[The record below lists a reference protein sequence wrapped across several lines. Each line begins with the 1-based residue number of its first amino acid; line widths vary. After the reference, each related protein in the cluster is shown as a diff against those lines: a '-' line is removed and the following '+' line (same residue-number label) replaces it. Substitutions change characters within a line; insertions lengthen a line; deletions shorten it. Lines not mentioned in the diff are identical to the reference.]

1 MAGLGTGAPIVK
13 VYHEKSIILPDVSRV
28 LACLYEKDIKF
39 QTHTTSSFKGLLR
52 LQASSHVPVPFDDG
66 LTFLEESR
74 EICRYIAE
82 TYEHQGY
89 PFLLG
94 KDSLER
100 ASIEQWLHHE
110 EHNFNPPSRSLFCH
124 LAFPFAEEDDD
135 IDLQKRKLEEVLE
148 VYEQR
153 LGDSEFLAG
162 NKFTLADLVHL
173 PNSHYITE
181 SDKFAYLYDSRKN
194 VQRWWNAISTRKSWQ
209 NVLKDIQVVEQQRKQ
224 EEFEKQQQRQWLRE
238 RPLTTRRKIRLD
250 SRKQTS
256 TKPQTILVPSP
267 VGIISTS
274 PTASQVEK
282 PHPTK
287 TFPDETLSTPTAH
300 KSSSVQSKHT
310 TVFTTHR
317 ETPAAPI
324 QSAPRLPG
332 YSHIPVQSTSNS
344 FTPATSPTTAEN
356 LSRTSA
362 DKSKTRGLSPP
373 SEATEIDLPDNSKRS
388 SSKEVSHNL
397 RVFNF
402 YEASSHTDE
411 AEPYTEP
418 APQKSSEML
427 DRISG
432 TDRPSNATDHIKTS
446 ARSAKEDSGASDFW
460 IDNTATNADTLDKK
474 SDGYTETIYGRS
486 TDQRATYTS
495 PGKHGST
502 EAHQKLQTREWH
514 GTAAGLSN
522 LEVETDYSMP
532 TQQVK
537 PDKDVH
543 HGSSQDLEQIITHPL
558 AQEPVSMDRQLVQGP
573 GMTPRTPY
581 TDQKKDVS
589 SMLWQK
595 TADVRGIAEEDKASS
610 DNTDAVLPSYAR
622 KHAEETKIVS
632 ADHRKEASLPKRV
645 KDEDT
650 QAIPFQTAYDDAHDI
665 AQEARETASAPR
677 RRTQDAYDTSEVI
690 ETYHSSSSRTQPI
703 NVPQHAAPPSKQAA
717 SKGPRRATAP
727 YPAAQELIKQ
737 GRESPASRST
747 VPHDTQGS
755 TEEETGESSAS
766 KAHPSG
772 SRLTD
777 ARPPKEFLDEDH
789 YGSVTPLQTGYADD
803 PYNRKRDRDAAAPKQ
818 MISQDAFEEMK
829 MTDSAPFEAQTFDH
843 QRADAPPKKPR
854 PAEDVQTT
862 ASPRKKRYSAGED
875 TTKHSKDA
883 ASRPG
888 QMAAQ
893 EVQDNFKEINAGD
906 SLSTREPPSDT
917 WRAHPALPRHQVADD
932 HSTTAPTQKRYP
944 GTRGT
949 IKEVEG
955 ITSMPRRMAGE
966 DAKEALE
973 ETKFAE
979 AASPEAQ
986 PLYYQ
991 RTDAPSCK
999 QEAIEDR
1006 LGATSPLERRYADAK
1021 DATKHSRDTALPR
1034 KIVGQD
1040 AEDTSEEAE
1049 AEAEARKFRA
1059 QPQDARRV
1067 PTTPSKQAAEDALS
1081 VSRSSPKIYPRAE
1094 ETSKQPRGTASKPT
1108 HIAQDARNVFTES
1121 KVADSTPS
1129 IQQPSDARAA
1139 ASFQKQEIPDARNTS
1154 ASYQKTYRDVK
1165 GATKKSKVTFE
1176 ETEIP
1181 DSASSRVQPSDTRR
1195 DYVPS
1200 WKKEATEA
1208 PRATP
1213 PFKKRDSDVEETA
1226 KRSGGAPKPRQM
1238 VGQDTQGIYEETKAS
1253 DFGLPR
1259 EQSSDTW
1266 QATNTPTEK
1275 VATEDGPGQTPPS
1288 ERNAPSD
1295 EDTTTRPRG
1304 TASAP
1309 RQTTAGD
1316 ASGTFQES
1324 KPADSVSYREQPLS
1338 ARRPV
1343 VTPSRQETEDSLSK
1357 ISAFHKTR
1365 PFVEDSTRPAVDTV
1379 FGPRQ
1384 VGAEDTKDI
1393 TEETKVPDSASSV
1406 GVRPTFT
1413 PRNARPLSEQAEV
1426 EEDARD
1432 KDREGR
1438 ETFSAPKKME
1448 SRDSEDAYGERK
1460 TPHSAST
1467 EQFLDNLQ
1475 TSSPLEQAGDEFSRG
1490 ANRGARESLVDE
1502 TEHSQ
1507 GVKGASKKTVV
1518 TFEETKS
1525 PDSASSRVHPSD
1537 SQRDFP
1543 PSWKKEAMEAPR
1555 VTSPFRKRHS
1565 DVEDTAKH
1573 SRDNAFEP
1581 RQMAGQDTQ
1590 GTYAETN
1597 ASDFGLLQEQSS
1609 DTRQAETSPTKKLA
1623 TEDGP
1628 GETPTSERNAPN
1640 DEDTTTRPRDTASAP
1655 RPTTTGDSDGAFQ
1668 DSKPA
1673 DSVSSREQ
1681 PLSAWQPDVTPSRQE
1696 TEDSHSKI
1704 SAFHKTRPFV
1714 EDSSR
1719 QGVDTVL
1726 GPSKIGAED
1735 AKDSTE
1741 ETEVA
1746 DSASSVR
1753 ARPTYT
1759 PRTARPLSEQAEAE
1773 EYARNKDTEGR
1784 ETFSAPKKTV
1794 SRDAEDTYGERK
1806 TPHSGPTEQLLDNL
1820 QTSSPLKQ
1828 AAAED
1833 SHGATGGAKESLVD
1847 EAHSRGVKGASKKP
1861 VGTFEETKDPGSR
1874 LPTTQPVSAQDA
1886 QLTDRSSRTP
1896 TAEQWKDAPTQLQ
1909 SNLQEEAK
1917 SSSARQKGLESSPSQ
1932 SEAGDDNQAIMGE
1945 NVFSS
1950 EQLRKMPKE
1959 SRSASS
1965 KAQPADSRS
1974 LTKVERTPS
1983 VYQEDHLVAPDSRK
1997 QPQTLPTSVRADG
2010 STPKH
2015 QQAPAIPSTSE
2026 EKSTPPTPPRAKAH
2040 SDHTTEEPVK
2050 RDTVDDPKG
2059 ATLLS
2064 DREPTSQVQRAT
2076 EPTPDGDMSSKP
2088 STIDKW
2094 RLASAPI
2101 QGVTPNS
2108 GDDVLGVP
2116 TIDQKP
2122 TPMSQQSV
2130 PSAQVANEIVKREQR
2145 MVPSAPAGAQT
2156 PEVQHAP
2163 PAFAG
2168 ADMAERDGEP
2178 VQMQAPTLHAR
2189 PPSVPA
2195 RRATPNARDTADNE
2209 FASTSDAQRWKAL
2222 KAKHDSAIID
2232 EDVPDA
2238 SLSTHD
2244 ASEAQVSDT
2253 LPGSTATPM
2262 NARPTSGDKLVERLA
2277 PDQGAKPPESTQ
2289 AETPFDASGDSVS
2302 PQGVPSD
2309 ALDETKI
2316 AKPSSTEGMGPKA
2329 GSASTLEAQLA
2340 EHKFAPSDKRSA
2352 RAAQPLS
2359 SVETGKE
2366 DSSVSAADQTKKPQT
2381 IFRQESRPSTP
2392 ITKQVPSS
2400 NTYHDTR
2407 KIQQVTLDNLPMD
2420 DSPTPHV
2427 PSHEQVSHTPQT
2439 ILSERDMTRAPDTS
2453 DSPASNTQ
2461 IASAKL
2467 QEAIPDN
2474 YHPDELTVPSPSS
2487 EKQGSYAGSST
2498 EPHEG
2503 PSHDAYGAAYDKD
2516 ITKYPSKQAPILEY
2530 RPETSADSYVRPTSS
2545 DEPGISPGQGAESPT
2560 AAQATNSEGRHNE
2573 VFPAEKKFTV
2583 SDQDSV
2589 HSVQQHSP
2597 AETRKGETIVA
2608 AAEQTLP
2615 TNIGQQHTHAQIGRP
2630 DKVVLAEQKFA
2641 SSDQDT
2647 QLASSVEPR
2656 NEEIRNST
2664 RSAQPLFS
2672 AEDDQTKDPQ
2682 TTIGQQDIAPTPG
2695 TSKSPSSG
2703 QFQEVGPDDNRTVE
2717 SLPNQGQ
2724 ISRAKPSFV
2733 LSEGPTHDSHN
2744 DIDKNTTKLPSSQ
2757 PQSSD
2762 PRPDPTQNRSDEPP
2776 TKQHAETQAPPPLV
2790 GPYDSKSSQNVT
2802 SDTLGKAES
2811 PEPSSIDQEATSSAL
2826 TPDTHLGSAPREVTP
2841 AGQKLLLKDQDSAHP
2856 TEKSSSSEPAKEQTS
2871 FAAPNE
2877 AKTSPTIFSQQD
2889 IALAQTKMK
2898 DPSSGSQYVPQR
2910 LQEIT
2915 PEDQRTTGSTPMQ
2928 QVPHFEHISKPND
2941 GPTPDPYGA
2950 FVKEPMVHTTSPTPH
2965 VQYGM
2970 APTGLSP
2977 DEEKPDISDKDSDHH
2992 TQLRSSAESRKEE
3005 GDADA
3010 FDQTIMPAPRTG
3022 ESSGE
3027 VLEVSPDTHQSSE
3040 LTRPTIPSRKQDSH
3054 EGPNPAAHQAVA
3066 DENRQPPLVSQAR
3079 TLETGLNS
3087 APFSNDL
3094 IPTSGDEPVAG
3105 ITNEH
3110 KKQTP
3115 EAFQAPLPPEALY
3128 DSIYPKGV
3136 SADAFGEVGP
3146 LKATEPLPVVESR
3159 KESTGAES
3167 EESKV
3172 YQLVT
3177 GQKDNRH
3184 APGISESVLDDDRN
3198 KEPASRE
3205 EHVSHDQSA
3214 SEPREG
3220 SPHSVHGGSLDEKTT
3235 PPSSKAH
3242 SSDPKID
3249 ALPKSVDVN
3258 PSSGEQS
3265 TTRSLHGH
3273 GLTRSPPLHES
3284 LVYPESNEDVPEFF
3298 KPPSANEE
3306 VTSPKVVPASA
3317 PDTMLGTTS
3326 DEIAPDRQNLP
3337 LPAQEL
3343 ARSAQQPLP
3352 VEPTKEKGIVTS
3364 PDQTNEARTIIGQ
3377 GGVTPF
3383 TNKEKTPFDLQASE
3397 LAKPPNEDQ
3406 QGPTRDARGAVDEKV
3421 PHPSSQA
3428 GNSDSVPDSATISGD
3443 THGTSVDVPDQELL
3457 TPMTSPAPA
3466 PDVPQDQ
3473 DLTTTSQEAQ
3483 VSRNQQHT
3491 DQAVSQSTQE
3501 NEMQIRETEAQDNGS
3516 DEPEDSAPISGTS
3529 SDRLATSSLLDSQSQ
3544 PPAGTL
3550 NVPAV
3555 FLEKIEPQRRPMT
3568 SPAPAPDTQQDGDST
3583 QSLQLSPSVVS
3594 RKHVAD
3600 ANQTDVQQAGLRVPG
3615 SSDATLSSQ
3624 KIQEFSPGASVTKS
3638 AKPLLPMAGTDP
3650 VQQPREAS
3658 FDLSSDGKPTMN
3670 RGKQANTVSN
3680 VSLPASQAVN
3690 QSENSAV
3697 KKPLS
3702 EESSFQKNLE
3712 RTLPA
3717 EKSKQKQQTDQSST
3731 RSSNDDS
3738 IEASGTANPNI
3749 LTTGDLQPSP
3759 LKDIMHATEGSRN
3772 QEQAEEAVFQSTQD
3786 NEKQIQANVA
3796 QEIGSYRPE
3805 DVRPDSAPASGDA
3818 RPTSG
3823 DVPATSSL
3831 RDSQEQPPTGT
3842 LNVPAVFLEKMEPP
3856 RVPSTDEEL
3865 MTSKTSPA
3873 PGPDALQDLDSTRS
3887 PQLPPSVVS
3896 RKDVANADRTNVS
3909 QAGLREPA
3917 TLDATRPSVETQEI
3931 SPDANLAKSEKPLLP
3946 IEGSNPVQTPHEASF
3961 DLSSAEKPNMIK
3973 GEQGNTIS
3981 NVSLSVSKP
3990 VDQSENSAVK
4000 GPLSGDL
4007 VSSFSQ
4013 KNLERTLPQ
4022 EKSKQQQQTDQPS
4035 TRSSTDD
4042 SIETSGITSPNILT
4056 TSGDIRP
4063 SPPKENMQ
4071 AAQGSRN
4078 QQQTGQAVFQSIQ
4091 DTEKQIE
4098 ETEAQDNG
4106 SDEPKRIRPDSAP
4119 ISSDAGR
4126 TSDGG
4131 PGTSSLRDSR
4141 AQPPAGTLNVP
4152 AVFLENLDSPR
4163 LPSTDQEPMTSMI
4176 SPAPAPDAWQ
4186 DKDSTQSPQLSP
4198 SVVSRKDVANAGQT
4212 NVPQAGLGEP
4222 ASSDATRPSDEIQ
4235 EYSSDAY
4242 LSKSAKP
4249 LLPMTGTDPVQPPH
4263 EASFDLSSDGKPTT
4277 IKGDQAKP
4285 LSNVSLSASQ
4295 AVGQSENSAVKR
4307 PLSEGL
4313 VSPSLSQKSVEGT
4326 SPEEKLNQK
4335 QKPDQSNTS
4344 RSSKGDSI
4352 VETRGSTGPDISRSG
4367 DIQPSALKESA
4378 QAAEGSINQQQ
4389 VDQAVFEST
4398 LDDEKQFEETEAR
4411 VIGRDELYET
4421 NLQESL
4427 NQNNR
4432 GPSRMDPLEQPTE
4445 RAPAV
4450 QLRSNDTNIGSKPT
4464 KDASGRIQ
4472 EDNKSDSSSR
4482 TSEESKKQVKTEG
4495 KTQGGETKAPASE
4508 TELPEER
4515 NLPSSNKGNTS
4526 QSQAET
4532 LNKLEE
4538 QSSSSVQSIDADSS
4552 KLDGSSDDTADK
4564 ADNPPSS

>member
-1 MAGLGTGAPIVK
+1 MSELIHVLHVISALVTEALATMAGLGIGAPIVK

-66 LTFLEESR
+66 RTFLEESR

-124 LAFPFAEEDDD
+124 LAFPLAEEDDD

-238 RPLTTRRKIRLD
+238 RPPTTRRKIRLD
-250 SRKQTS
+250 PRKQTS

-274 PTASQVEK
+274 PTTSQVDK
-282 PHPTK
+282 PLPTK

-324 QSAPRLPG
+324 QNTPRLPG
-332 YSHIPVQSTSNS
+332 YSHIPVESTSNS
-344 FTPATSPTTAEN
+344 FTAATSPTTAEN

-362 DKSKTRGLSPP
+362 DKSKTSGLSPP

-418 APQKSSEML
+418 APQKSSERL
-427 DRISG
+427 DMISG
-432 TDRPSNATDHIKTS
+432 TDSPSNATDHVKTS
-446 ARSAKEDSGASDFW
+446 ARSAKEDTGASDFW

-502 EAHQKLQTREWH
+502 EAHQKLQTEEWH

-522 LEVETDYSMP
+522 LKGETDYSMP

-537 PDKDVH
+537 PGKDVH
-543 HGSSQDLEQIITHPL
+543 HGPSQDLEQIITHPL

-581 TDQKKDVS
+581 TDQKNDVS

-622 KHAEETKIVS
+622 KHAEEAKIVS
-632 ADHRKEASLPKRV
+632 ADHRKEASIPKRV

-690 ETYHSSSSRTQPI
+690 ETYHSSSSRPQPI

-717 SKGPRRATAP
+717 SKGPRRATTP
-727 YPAAQELIKQ
+727 YPAAQEFIKQ
-737 GRESPASRST
+737 GRESPASRSK
-747 VPHDTQGS
+747 VPRVTQGS

-789 YGSVTPLQTGYADD
+789 YGSVAPLQTGYADD
-803 PYNRKRDRDAAAPKQ
+803 PYNRKRDRDAAAPKE

-843 QRADAPPKKPR
+843 QRADVPPQKQR

-862 ASPRKKRYSAGED
+862 ASPWKTRYSAGED

-888 QMAAQ
+888 RMAAQ
-893 EVQDNFKEINAGD
+893 EVLDNFKETKAGD

-949 IKEVEG
+949 IKEVED
-955 ITSMPRRMAGE
+955 ITSMPQRMAGE

-991 RTDAPSCK
+991 GTDAPS
-999 QEAIEDR
+999 
-1006 LGATSPLERRYADAK
+1006 
-1021 DATKHSRDTALPR
+1021 
-1034 KIVGQD
+1034 
-1040 AEDTSEEAE
+1040 
-1049 AEAEARKFRA
+1049 RKFRA
-1059 QPQDARRV
+1059 QPKDAWRA

-1081 VSRSSPKIYPRAE
+1081 VSRSSPKRYPRAE
-1094 ETSKQPRGTASKPT
+1094 ETNKQPRGAASKPT
-1108 HIAQDARNVFTES
+1108 HIAAEDARNVFTES
-1121 KVADSTPS
+1121 KVADSTPT
-1129 IQQPSDARAA
+1129 IEQPSDARAA

-1154 ASYQKTYRDVK
+1154 ASFQKTYPDVK

-1176 ETEIP
+1176 ETESP
-1181 DSASSRVQPSDTRR
+1181 DSASSRVQPSDTWR
-1195 DYVPS
+1195 DYAPS

-1208 PRATP
+1208 PRATS
-1213 PFKKRDSDVEETA
+1213 PFKKRDSDVEDTA
-1226 KRSGGAPKPRQM
+1226 KHSGGAPKPRQM

-1266 QATNTPTEK
+1266 QATNTPKEK
-1275 VATEDGPGQTPPS
+1275 VATEDGPGRTPQS
-1288 ERNAPSD
+1288 ERNGPSD

-1304 TASAP
+1304 NASAP
-1309 RQTTAGD
+1309 RRPTAGD

-1324 KPADSVSYREQPLS
+1324 KPVDSMSYREQPLS

-1438 ETFSAPKKME
+1438 QTFSAPKKMV
-1448 SRDSEDAYGERK
+1448 SRDSEDTYGERK
-1460 TPHSAST
+1460 TPHSSST

-1475 TSSPLEQAGDEFSRG
+1475 TSSPLKQAADEFSHG

-1507 GVKGASKKTVV
+1507 GVKGASKKPAV
-1518 TFEETKS
+1518 TFEETKT

-1537 SQRDFP
+1537 SQRDFA

-1581 RQMAGQDTQ
+1581 MQMAGQDTQ
-1590 GTYAETN
+1590 GTYEETN

-1609 DTRQAETSPTKKLA
+1609 DTRQAETSPTEKLA

-1640 DEDTTTRPRDTASAP
+1640 DEDTTTRSRDTASAP
-1655 RPTTTGDSDGAFQ
+1655 RQTTTGDSGGAFQ

-1673 DSVSSREQ
+1673 DSVSSMEQ
-1681 PLSAWQPDVTPSRQE
+1681 PLSAWQPDVAPSRQE

-1714 EDSSR
+1714 EDRSR

-1746 DSASSVR
+1746 DSAPSIR

-1773 EYARNKDTEGR
+1773 EDAQNKGTEGR

-1794 SRDAEDTYGERK
+1794 SRAAEDTYGERK

-1833 SHGATGGAKESLVD
+1833 SHGATRGAKESLVD
-1847 EAHSRGVKGASKKP
+1847 ETKHSQGVEGARKKP

-1874 LPTTQPVSAQDA
+1874 LATTQPVSVQDA
-1886 QLTDRSSRTP
+1886 QNTDRSSKIP
-1896 TAEQWKDAPTQLQ
+1896 TAEQWKDAPTQLR
-1909 SNLQEEAK
+1909 SNLQDEAK
-1917 SSSARQKGLESSPSQ
+1917 SSSARQKGLGSSPSQ
-1932 SEAGDDNQAIMGE
+1932 SEAADDNQAIMGE
-1945 NVFSS
+1945 KVFSS

-2010 STPKH
+2010 STPKR

-2040 SDHTTEEPVK
+2040 SDHTTEQPVK

-2059 ATLLS
+2059 AALLS
-2064 DREPTSQVQRAT
+2064 GREPTSQVQRAT

-2145 MVPSAPAGAQT
+2145 MIPSAPAGAQT

-2189 PPSVPA
+2189 RPSVPT
-2195 RRATPNARDTADNE
+2195 RRATPNARDTGDNE

-2222 KAKHDSAIID
+2222 KAKHDSAMID

-2253 LPGSTATPM
+2253 LPGSTATPI
-2262 NARPTSGDKLVERLA
+2262 PTSGDKLVKRLA
-2277 PDQGAKPPESTQ
+2277 PDQGAKQPESTQ
-2289 AETPFDASGDSVS
+2289 AETPFDAPGDSVS
-2302 PQGVPSD
+2302 PQGEPSD

-2340 EHKFAPSDKRSA
+2340 EHKFAPADKKSA

-2359 SVETGKE
+2359 SVETRKE

-2381 IFRQESRPSTP
+2381 MFRQESRPSTP
-2392 ITKQVPSS
+2392 ITKQVPPS
-2400 NTYHDTR
+2400 NAYHDTR

-2420 DSPTPHV
+2420 DSPTRHV
-2427 PSHEQVSHTPQT
+2427 PSYEQASHTPQT
-2439 ILSERDMTRAPDTS
+2439 IISERDMTRAPDTS

-2474 YHPDELTVPSPSS
+2474 YRPDELTVPSPSS
-2487 EKQGSYAGSST
+2487 EKQGSYAAPYT

-2503 PSHDAYGAAYDKD
+2503 PSHDVHGAADDKD
-2516 ITKYPSKQAPILEY
+2516 ITKYPSKQAPVLEHK
-2530 RPETSADSYVRPTSS
+2530 PETSAESYVRPTSS

-2560 AAQATNSEGRHNE
+2560 AAQATNSEDRHNE

-2597 AETRKGETIVA
+2597 AETRKGQTIVA

-2615 TNIGQQHTHAQIGRP
+2615 TNIGQQHTRNIRDDPNSYFMPAKEPSDAQSVRP
-2630 DKVVLAEQKFA
+2630 DEVVLAEQKFA

-2647 QLASSVEPR
+2647 QLTSSVEPR

-2672 AEDDQTKDPQ
+2672 AEDYQTKDPQ
-2682 TTIGQQDIAPTPG
+2682 TTIGQQDIAPIPG
-2695 TSKSPSSG
+2695 PSKSPSSG
-2703 QFQEVGPDDNRTVE
+2703 QFQEVAPDDNRTVE

-2744 DIDKNTTKLPSSQ
+2744 DIDKNTMKLPSSQ

-2762 PRPDPTQNRSDEPP
+2762 PRPDPTQNRSDEAP

-2811 PEPSSIDQEATSSAL
+2811 PEPSSIDQEAMSSAL

-2856 TEKSSSSEPAKEQTS
+2856 TEKSSSSEPAKEQTI
-2871 FAAPNE
+2871 FDAPNE

-2941 GPTPDPYGA
+2941 GPTPDPHGA
-2950 FVKEPMVHTTSPTPH
+2950 FVKEPMAHTTSPTPH
-2965 VQYGM
+2965 VQY
-2970 APTGLSP
+2970 
-2977 DEEKPDISDKDSDHH
+2977 DKDSERQ

-3005 GDADA
+3005 GDVDA
-3010 FDQTIMPAPRTG
+3010 SDQTIMPAPRTG
-3022 ESSGE
+3022 ESLGE

-3054 EGPNPAAHQAVA
+3054 EGPNPDAHRAVP
-3066 DENRQPPLVSQAR
+3066 DENRQPPLVSQAH

-3087 APFSNDL
+3087 APFSDDV
-3094 IPTSGDEPVAG
+3094 IPTSGDESVAG
-3105 ITNEH
+3105 LTNEH
-3110 KKQTP
+3110 KKQTQ

-3128 DSIYPKGV
+3128 DSIYPKN
-3136 SADAFGEVGP
+3136 EVGP
-3146 LKATEPLPVVESR
+3146 LKATGKVTPADQRIAPSEPLPVEMR

-3172 YQLVT
+3172 YQPVT
-3177 GQKDNRH
+3177 GQKDIRH

-3205 EHVSHDQSA
+3205 EHVPHDQSA

-3220 SPHSVHGGSLDEKTT
+3220 PPPSVHGGSLDEKTT

-3242 SSDPKID
+3242 SSDPRID

-3265 TTRSLHGH
+3265 TTRSLLGH

-3284 LVYPESNEDVPEFF
+3284 LVYPESNEDVPEFL
-3298 KPPSANEE
+3298 KPPSANED
-3306 VTSPKVVPASA
+3306 VMSPKVAPASA
-3317 PDTMLGTTS
+3317 SDTMLGTTS
-3326 DEIAPDRQNLP
+3326 DEIAPDRLNLP

-3343 ARSAQQPLP
+3343 ARSAQQPLS

-3364 PDQTNEARTIIGQ
+3364 SDQTDESRTIIGQ
-3377 GGVTPF
+3377 GRVTPS
-3383 TNKEKTPFDLQASE
+3383 TNKEKTPFDLQGSE

-3406 QGPTRDARGAVDEKV
+3406 QVRAGSAYEEHEGPNRDARGAVDEKV

-3428 GNSDSVPDSATISGD
+3428 GSSDSVPDSATISGD
-3443 THGTSVDVPDQELL
+3443 THRTSVDVPDQELL
-3457 TPMTSPAPA
+3457 TPISEEKPKQQQKIGRSSTRSSEDDSIEARRTANPNI
-3466 PDVPQDQ
+3466 
-3473 DLTTTSQEAQ
+3473 LTRSGNIQQPPVKESMQEAQ
-3483 VSRNQQHT
+3483 VSRNQQHA

-3501 NEMQIRETEAQDNGS
+3501 NEMQIKETEAQGNGS

-3529 SDRLATSSLLDSQSQ
+3529 SDGPTTSSLPDSESQ
-3544 PPAGTL
+3544 PPTGTL

-3555 FLEKIEPQRRPMT
+3555 FLEKIEPPRRPMT
-3568 SPAPAPDTQQDGDST
+3568 SPAPAPDTQQ
-3583 QSLQLSPSVVS
+3583 
-3594 RKHVAD
+3594 
-3600 ANQTDVQQAGLRVPG
+3600 
-3615 SSDATLSSQ
+3615 
-3624 KIQEFSPGASVTKS
+3624 
-3638 AKPLLPMAGTDP
+3638 GTDP

-3658 FDLSSDGKPTMN
+3658 FDLSSDGKPTMI

-3680 VSLPASQAVN
+3680 VSLSASQAVGL
-3690 QSENSAV
+3690 SENSAV
-3697 KKPLS
+3697 KRPFS
-3702 EESSFQKNLE
+3702 EESVE
-3712 RTLPA
+3712 TTLPA

-3731 RSSNDDS
+3731 RSSNDHS
-3738 IEASGTANPNI
+3738 VEASGTTNPNI

-3772 QEQAEEAVFQSTQD
+3772 QEQAEEAVFQLTPD

-3796 QEIGSYRPE
+3796 QEIRSYRPE
-3805 DVRPDSAPASGDA
+3805 DIRPDSAPASGDA

-3831 RDSQEQPPTGT
+3831 RDSQEQTPTGT
-3842 LNVPAVFLEKMEPP
+3842 MNAPAVFLEKMEPP

-3865 MTSKTSPA
+3865 MASKTSPA
-3873 PGPDALQDLDSTRS
+3873 PGPDAPQDLDSTRS
-3887 PQLPPSVVS
+3887 PQLPPSVIS

-3909 QAGLREPA
+3909 QAGLREPV
-3917 TLDATRPSVETQEI
+3917 TSDVTRPSVETQEI
-3931 SPDANLAKSEKPLLP
+3931 SPDANLAKSKKPVLP
-3946 IEGSNPVQTPHEASF
+3946 IEGSNPVQTAHEASF
-3961 DLSSAEKPNMIK
+3961 DSSSVEKPNMIK
-3973 GEQGNTIS
+3973 GEKANTIS
-3981 NVSLSVSKP
+3981 NVSLSASQP
-3990 VDQSENSAVK
+3990 VGQSENSAVK
-4000 GPLSGDL
+4000 GPLPGDL

-4022 EKSKQQQQTDQPS
+4022 EKSKQHQQTDQPI

-4042 SIETSGITSPNILT
+4042 TIEASGIRSPNILM
-4056 TSGDIRP
+4056 TSGDVRP

-4078 QQQTGQAVFQSIQ
+4078 QEQTGQTVFQSIE
-4091 DTEKQIE
+4091 DTGKQIE
-4098 ETEAQDNG
+4098 ETEAQNNG

-4119 ISSDAGR
+4119 ISGDAGR
-4126 TSDGG
+4126 TIDNG

-4163 LPSTDQEPMTSMI
+4163 LPSTDQETMTSMTN
-4176 SPAPAPDAWQ
+4176 PAPDARQ
-4186 DKDSTQSPQLSP
+4186 GTAPREAATDKDSTQSPQLSS
-4198 SVVSRKDVANAGQT
+4198 SVVSRKDVANADQT
-4212 NVPQAGLGEP
+4212 NVPQAGLREP
-4222 ASSDATRPSDEIQ
+4222 ASSDTARPSVERQEI
-4235 EYSSDAY
+4235 SSDAN
-4242 LSKSAKP
+4242 LAKPAKP
-4249 LLPMTGTDPVQPPH
+4249 LLPMTGTDPVQPP
-4263 EASFDLSSDGKPTT
+4263 EASFDLSTDGKPTMV
-4277 IKGDQAKP
+4277 KGDQGNTVP
-4285 LSNVSLSASQ
+4285 NVNLSASQ
-4295 AVGQSENSAVKR
+4295 AAGQSENNAVKA
-4307 PLSEGL
+4307 PLSEDL
-4313 VSPSLSQKSVEGT
+4313 ISPFYQKSLGGT
-4326 SPEEKLNQK
+4326 STEEKSNQK
-4335 QKPDQSNTS
+4335 TERSNTS
-4344 RSSKGDSI
+4344 RSSKEDTI
-4352 VETRGSTGPDISRSG
+4352 VEARGTTDSNISTSG
-4367 DIQPSALKESA
+4367 DIPPSPLKEST
-4378 QAAEGSINQQQ
+4378 QAAEGSR
-4389 VDQAVFEST
+4389 DQRPADQDFFEST

-4411 VIGRDELYET
+4411 VIGPDELYET
-4421 NLQESL
+4421 NLQKSM
-4427 NQNNR
+4427 NRSNNV
-4432 GPSRMDPLEQPTE
+4432 PSQMDALEQPEE
-4445 RAPAV
+4445 RVPAV
-4450 QLRSNDTNIGSKPT
+4450 QPRSNDTNTGSEQT
-4464 KDASGRIQ
+4464 KEAPGRIP
-4472 EDNKSDSSSR
+4472 EDKKSDSSSR
-4482 TSEESKKQVKTEG
+4482 TSEESEEQVQTEG
-4495 KTQGGETKAPASE
+4495 KNRGGETKAPASR

-4515 NLPSSNKGNTS
+4515 DLPSRNEGVSSKS
-4526 QSQAET
+4526 QTET
-4532 LNKLEE
+4532 PYKLDE
-4538 QSSSSVQSIDADSS
+4538 QTSSSIQNRDTNSS
-4552 KLDGSSDDTADK
+4552 KLGGSTDGTRSADTD
-4564 ADNPPSS
+4564 DNPPSP

>member
-1 MAGLGTGAPIVK
+1 MAGLGIGAPIVK

-39 QTHTTSSFKGLLR
+39 QTQTTSSFKGLLR

-82 TYEHQGY
+82 TYDHQGY

-124 LAFPFAEEDDD
+124 LAFPLAEEDDD

-209 NVLKDIQVVEQQRKQ
+209 NVLTDIQVVEQQRKQ

-238 RPLTTRRKIRLD
+238 RPPNTRRKIRLD

-267 VGIISTS
+267 VDIISTS

-282 PHPTK
+282 PFPTK
-287 TFPDETLSTPTAH
+287 TFPAEALSTPTTH
-300 KSSSVQSKHT
+300 KSPSVQSKHT

-317 ETPAAPI
+317 ETPAAPV
-324 QSAPRLPG
+324 QSTPRLPG

-356 LSRTSA
+356 PSRTSA
-362 DKSKTRGLSPP
+362 DKSKTRGLSLP
-373 SEATEIDLPDNSKRS
+373 SEATEIDLPGNSKRS

-418 APQKSSEML
+418 TPQKSSEVL

-432 TDRPSNATDHIKTS
+432 TDGPSNATDHVKTG

-502 EAHQKLQTREWH
+502 EAHQKLQTEEWH
-514 GTAAGLSN
+514 RTAAGLSN
-522 LEVETDYSMP
+522 LKGETDYSMP

-537 PDKDVH
+537 PGKDVRN
-543 HGSSQDLEQIITHPL
+543 GSSQDSEQIITHPL
-558 AQEPVSMDRQLVQGP
+558 AEEPVSMDRQLVQGP

-610 DNTDAVLPSYAR
+610 DNTDAVLSSYAR
-622 KHAEETKIVS
+622 KHAEETK
-632 ADHRKEASLPKRV
+632 RV

-650 QAIPFQTAYDDAHDI
+650 QSIPFQTAYDDAHDI

-690 ETYHSSSSRTQPI
+690 ETYHSSSSRPQPI

-727 YPAAQELIKQ
+727 YPAAQEFIKQ

-747 VPHDTQGS
+747 VRHDTQGS

-772 SRLTD
+772 SGLTD
-777 ARPPKEFLDEDH
+777 ARPLKEFLDEDH
-789 YGSVTPLQTGYADD
+789 YGSVAPLQTGY
-803 PYNRKRDRDAAAPKQ
+803 APKQ
-818 MISQDAFEEMK
+818 MISQDASEEMK
-829 MTDSAPFEAQTFDH
+829 MTDSASFEAQTFDH
-843 QRADAPPKKPR
+843 QQAGAPPQQQR

-862 ASPRKKRYSAGED
+862 ASPWKKRYSAGED

-888 QMAAQ
+888 RMAAQ
-893 EVQDNFKEINAGD
+893 EVQDNFKETKAGD

-949 IKEVEG
+949 IKEVEE
-955 ITSMPRRMAGE
+955 IASMPRRMAGE

-991 RTDAPSCK
+991 RTDAPSRK

-1021 DATKHSRDTALPR
+1021 DTTKHSRDTALPR

-1040 AEDTSEEAE
+1040 AEDTSEE

-1081 VSRSSPKIYPRAE
+1081 VSRSSPKRYPRAE
-1094 ETSKQPRGTASKPT
+1094 ETSKQPRGIAPKPT
-1108 HIAQDARNVFTES
+1108 HIAAQDARDIFTES

-1129 IQQPSDARAA
+1129 IEQPSDSRVA
-1139 ASFQKQEIPDARNTS
+1139 ASFEKQEIPDARNTS
-1154 ASYQKTYRDVK
+1154 ASFQKTYPDVK

-1176 ETEIP
+1176 ETESP
-1181 DSASSRVQPSDTRR
+1181 DSASSRVQPLDTRR
-1195 DYVPS
+1195 DYAPS

-1208 PRATP
+1208 PRATSP
-1213 PFKKRDSDVEETA
+1213 LKKRDSYVEDTA

-1238 VGQDTQGIYEETKAS
+1238 VGQDTQGTYEETKAS

-1259 EQSSDTW
+1259 EQSSYTW

-1275 VATEDGPGQTPPS
+1275 VATEDDPGRTPPS

-1309 RQTTAGD
+1309 RRTTAGD
-1316 ASGTFQES
+1316 ASGSFQES
-1324 KPADSVSYREQPLS
+1324 KPADSVSSREQPLS
-1338 ARRPV
+1338 ARQPV

-1393 TEETKVPDSASSV
+1393 TEEAKVPDSASSVGARPTFTPRNAHPLSEQAEVEEDEETSKKPRGAASKPTHIEAQDARDIFTESKVADSAPRQTTVGDASGSFQESKPADSVPSREQPLSARQPVVTPSRQETEDSLSKISAFHKTRPFVEDSTRPGVDTVFGPRQVGAEDTKDITEETKVPDSASSV
-1406 GVRPTFT
+1406 GARPTFT

-1438 ETFSAPKKME
+1438 ETFSAPKKMV
-1448 SRDSEDAYGERK
+1448 SRDSEDSYGERK
-1460 TPHSAST
+1460 TPHSAS
-1467 EQFLDNLQ
+1467 
-1475 TSSPLEQAGDEFSRG
+1475 
-1490 ANRGARESLVDE
+1490 
-1502 TEHSQ
+1502 
-1507 GVKGASKKTVV
+1507 
-1518 TFEETKS
+1518 
-1525 PDSASSRVHPSD
+1525 
-1537 SQRDFP
+1537 
-1543 PSWKKEAMEAPR
+1543 
-1555 VTSPFRKRHS
+1555 
-1565 DVEDTAKH
+1565 
-1573 SRDNAFEP
+1573 
-1581 RQMAGQDTQ
+1581 
-1590 GTYAETN
+1590 
-1597 ASDFGLLQEQSS
+1597 
-1609 DTRQAETSPTKKLA
+1609 
-1623 TEDGP
+1623 
-1628 GETPTSERNAPN
+1628 
-1640 DEDTTTRPRDTASAP
+1640 
-1655 RPTTTGDSDGAFQ
+1655 
-1668 DSKPA
+1668 
-1673 DSVSSREQ
+1673 
-1681 PLSAWQPDVTPSRQE
+1681 
-1696 TEDSHSKI
+1696 
-1704 SAFHKTRPFV
+1704 
-1714 EDSSR
+1714 
-1719 QGVDTVL
+1719 
-1726 GPSKIGAED
+1726 
-1735 AKDSTE
+1735 
-1741 ETEVA
+1741 
-1746 DSASSVR
+1746 
-1753 ARPTYT
+1753 
-1759 PRTARPLSEQAEAE
+1759 
-1773 EYARNKDTEGR
+1773 
-1784 ETFSAPKKTV
+1784 
-1794 SRDAEDTYGERK
+1794 
-1806 TPHSGPTEQLLDNL
+1806 TEQLLDNL

-1833 SHGATGGAKESLVD
+1833 SRGATKGAKESLVD
-1847 EAHSRGVKGASKKP
+1847 ETKHSRGFKGASKKP

-1886 QLTDRSSRTP
+1886 QHTGRSSRTP

-1917 SSSARQKGLESSPSQ
+1917 SSSARQKGLGSSPSE

-1945 NVFSS
+1945 KVFSP

-1965 KAQPADSRS
+1965 KAQPADSLS
-1974 LTKVERTPS
+1974 LTKVERMPS

-2015 QQAPAIPSTSE
+2015 QQGPVIPSTSE

-2050 RDTVDDPKG
+2050 RDTLDDPKG
-2059 ATLLS
+2059 AALLS
-2064 DREPTSQVQRAT
+2064 GREPTSQVQHAT
-2076 EPTPDGDMSSKP
+2076 EPTPDGDLSSKP

-2108 GDDVLGVP
+2108 GDSVLGVP

-2130 PSAQVANEIVKREQR
+2130 PSAQGANESVKREQR

-2163 PAFAG
+2163 PSFAG

-2189 PPSVPA
+2189 PPSVPT
-2195 RRATPNARDTADNE
+2195 RRASPDARDTGDNE

-2222 KAKHDSAIID
+2222 KAKHDSAMID
-2232 EDVPDA
+2232 ENVPDA

-2244 ASEAQVSDT
+2244 ASEAQVSDS
-2253 LPGSTATPM
+2253 LPGSTATPV
-2262 NARPTSGDKLVERLA
+2262 NARPTSVDKLVERLA
-2277 PDQGAKPPESTQ
+2277 PDQGGKPPESAQ
-2289 AETPFDASGDSVS
+2289 AETRFDAPGDSVS

-2316 AKPSSTEGMGPKA
+2316 AKPSSTGGMGPTA

-2340 EHKFAPSDKRSA
+2340 EHKFAPADKRSA

-2359 SVETGKE
+2359 SVETRKE

-2400 NTYHDTR
+2400 NAYHDTR
-2407 KIQQVTLDNLPMD
+2407 KIQQVTLDNLSMD

-2427 PSHEQVSHTPQT
+2427 PSYEQVSHTPQT
-2439 ILSERDMTRAPDTS
+2439 IPSERDMTRTPDTGG
-2453 DSPASNTQ
+2453 SPASDTQ
-2461 IASAKL
+2461 IASEKL

-2474 YHPDELTVPSPSS
+2474 YRPDELTVPSPSS

-2498 EPHEG
+2498 EPHDG
-2503 PSHDAYGAAYDKD
+2503 PSHDAHGAADDKD
-2516 ITKYPSKQAPILEY
+2516 ITKYPSKQAPVLEY
-2530 RPETSADSYVRPTSS
+2530 RPETSDDSYVRPTSG

-2560 AAQATNSEGRHNE
+2560 AAQATNSEDRHNE
-2573 VFPAEKKFTV
+2573 VFPAEKKSTV

-2615 TNIGQQHTHAQIGRP
+2615 TNIGQQHTHDMRDDPASYFVPAEEPSDAQSGRP
-2630 DKVVLAEQKFA
+2630 DEVVLAEQKFT

-2647 QLASSVEPR
+2647 QLTSSVEPR

-2664 RSAQPLFS
+2664 RSAQPLFP
-2672 AEDDQTKDPQ
+2672 AEDYQTNDPQ
-2682 TTIGQQDIAPTPG
+2682 TTIGQQDIAPIPG
-2695 TSKSPSSG
+2695 PSKSPSSG
-2703 QFQEVGPDDNRTVE
+2703 KFQEVAPDDNHTVE

-2744 DIDKNTTKLPSSQ
+2744 DINKNTTKLPSSQ

-2762 PRPDPTQNRSDEPP
+2762 PRPDPTQNRSDEAP

-2790 GPYDSKSSQNVT
+2790 GPYDSKSSQNGT

-2811 PEPSSIDQEATSSAL
+2811 PEPSSIDQEAMNSAL

-2856 TEKSSSSEPAKEQTS
+2856 TEKSSSSEPAKEQTT

-2928 QVPHFEHISKPND
+2928 QQVPHFEHISKPND
-2941 GPTPDPYGA
+2941 GPTPDPHGA
-2950 FVKEPMVHTTSPTPH
+2950 FVKEPMAHTTSPTPH

-2970 APTGLSP
+2970 AQTGLSP
-2977 DEEKPDISDKDSDHH
+2977 DEEKPDISDKDSERQ

-3005 GDADA
+3005 RDVDAS
-3010 FDQTIMPAPRTG
+3010 DQTIMPAPHTG
-3022 ESSGE
+3022 QSLGE

-3054 EGPNPAAHQAVA
+3054 EGPNSDAHRAVA
-3066 DENRQPPLVSQAR
+3066 DENRRPPLVSQAR

-3087 APFSNDL
+3087 APFSDDV
-3094 IPTSGDEPVAG
+3094 IPTSGDEPVTG
-3105 ITNEH
+3105 LTNEQ

-3128 DSIYPKGV
+3128 DSIYPKSV

-3146 LKATEPLPVVESR
+3146 LKATGKVTPADQRIAPSEPLPVVESR

-3172 YQLVT
+3172 FQPVT
-3177 GQKDNRH
+3177 GQKDIRH

-3198 KEPASRE
+3198 KEPSSRE

-3220 SPHSVHGGSLDEKTT
+3220 SPPSVHRGSLDEKTT

-3258 PSSGEQS
+3258 PSSGEQP
-3265 TTRSLHGH
+3265 TTRSSHGH

-3298 KPPSANEE
+3298 KP
-3306 VTSPKVVPASA
+3306 
-3317 PDTMLGTTS
+3317 DTMLGTTS
-3326 DEIAPDRQNLP
+3326 DEIAPDRLNLP

-3343 ARSAQQPLP
+3343 ARSAQQPLS

-3364 PDQTNEARTIIGQ
+3364 SDQTDESRTIIGQ
-3377 GGVTPF
+3377 GRVTPS
-3383 TNKEKTPFDLQASE
+3383 TNKEKTPFDLQGSE

-3406 QGPTRDARGAVDEKV
+3406 QVRAGSAYEEHEGPNRDARGAVDEKV

-3428 GNSDSVPDSATISGD
+3428 GSSDSVPDSATISGD
-3443 THGTSVDVPDQELL
+3443 THRTNVDVPDQELL
-3457 TPMTSPAPA
+3457 TPIPEEKPKQQQKIGRSSTRSSEDDSIEARRTANPNI
-3466 PDVPQDQ
+3466 
-3473 DLTTTSQEAQ
+3473 LTRSGNIQQPPVKESMQEAQ
-3483 VSRNQQHT
+3483 VSRNQQHA
-3491 DQAVSQSTQE
+3491 DQVVSQSTQE
-3501 NEMQIRETEAQDNGS
+3501 NEMQIKETEAQDNGS

-3529 SDRLATSSLLDSQSQ
+3529 SDGPTTSSLPDSQSQ
-3544 PPAGTL
+3544 PPPGTL

-3555 FLEKIEPQRRPMT
+3555 FLEKIEPPRRPMT

-3583 QSLQLSPSVVS
+3583 QSPQLSPSVVS

-3600 ANQTDVQQAGLRVPG
+3600 ANQTDVPQAGLRVPG
-3615 SSDATLSSQ
+3615 SSDATLSSH
-3624 KIQEFSPGASVTKS
+3624 KIQEFIPDASVTKS
-3638 AKPLLPMAGTDP
+3638 GKQLLPMTGTDP

-3658 FDLSSDGKPTMN
+3658 VDLSSDGKPTMI
-3670 RGKQANTVSN
+3670 RGKQANTASN
-3680 VSLPASQAVN
+3680 VSLSASQEVGL
-3690 QSENSAV
+3690 SENSAV
-3697 KKPLS
+3697 KRPFS
-3702 EESSFQKNLE
+3702 EESVSLFSQKNLE

-3731 RSSNDDS
+3731 RSSNDES
-3738 IEASGTANPNI
+3738 VEASGTANPNI

-3805 DVRPDSAPASGDA
+3805 EIKPDSASASGDT
-3818 RPTSG
+3818 RRTSG
-3823 DVPATSSL
+3823 HLPATRSL
-3831 RDSQEQPPTGT
+3831 RDSQEQPPTGAP
-3842 LNVPAVFLEKMEPP
+3842 NVPAVFLEKMEPP

-3873 PGPDALQDLDSTRS
+3873 LGRDAPQGLDSTRS
-3887 PQLPPSVVS
+3887 PQLPPSVIS

-3917 TLDATRPSVETQEI
+3917 TSDVTRPSVETQQI
-3931 SPDANLAKSEKPLLP
+3931 SPDANLAKSEKPVLSV
-3946 IEGSNPVQTPHEASF
+3946 EGSNLVQTAHEASF
-3961 DLSSAEKPNMIK
+3961 DLSSVEKPNMIK
-3973 GEQGNTIS
+3973 GEKANTIS
-3981 NVSLSVSKP
+3981 NVSLSASQP
-3990 VDQSENSAVK
+3990 VGQSENSAVK
-4000 GPLSGDL
+4000 GPLPGDL

-4013 KNLERTLPQ
+4013 KNFERTLPQ
-4022 EKSKQQQQTDQPS
+4022 EKSKQHQQTDQPS

-4042 SIETSGITSPNILT
+4042 SIEASGIRSPNILT
-4056 TSGDIRP
+4056 TSGDVRP

-4078 QQQTGQAVFQSIQ
+4078 QEQTGQTVVQSMQ

-4119 ISSDAGR
+4119 ISGDAGR
-4126 TSDGG
+4126 TIDNG
-4131 PGTSSLRDSR
+4131 PGTSSFRDSR
-4141 AQPPAGTLNVP
+4141 AQPPAGSLNVP
-4152 AVFLENLDSPR
+4152 AVFLENVDSPR
-4163 LPSTDQEPMTSMI
+4163 LPSTDQETMTSMT
-4176 SPAPAPDAWQ
+4176 SPAPAPDSRQGTAPREAAT
-4186 DKDSTQSPQLSP
+4186 DKDSTQSPQLSS
-4198 SVVSRKDVANAGQT
+4198 SVVSRKDVANADQT
-4212 NVPQAGLGEP
+4212 NVPQAGLREP
-4222 ASSDATRPSDEIQ
+4222 ASSDTARPSVERQEI
-4235 EYSSDAY
+4235 SSDAN
-4242 LSKSAKP
+4242 LAKPAKP
-4249 LLPMTGTDPVQPPH
+4249 LLPMTGADPVQPP
-4263 EASFDLSSDGKPTT
+4263 EASFDLSTDGKPTMV
-4277 IKGDQAKP
+4277 KGDQGNTVP
-4285 LSNVSLSASQ
+4285 NVSLSASQ
-4295 AVGQSENSAVKR
+4295 AAGQSENNAVKA
-4307 PLSEGL
+4307 PLSEDL
-4313 VSPSLSQKSVEGT
+4313 VSPFYQKSLGGT
-4326 SPEEKLNQK
+4326 STEEKSNQK
-4335 QKPDQSNTS
+4335 TERSNTS
-4344 RSSKGDSI
+4344 RSSKEDNI
-4352 VETRGSTGPDISRSG
+4352 VEARGTTDPNISTSG
-4367 DIQPSALKESA
+4367 DILPPPLKEST
-4378 QAAEGSINQQQ
+4378 QAAEGSR
-4389 VDQAVFEST
+4389 DQRPADQDVFEST

-4411 VIGRDELYET
+4411 VIGPDELYDT
-4421 NLQESL
+4421 NLQKST
-4427 NQNNR
+4427 NQNNNV
-4432 GPSRMDPLEQPTE
+4432 PSQMDALEQPRE
-4445 RAPAV
+4445 RVPAV
-4450 QLRSNDTNIGSKPT
+4450 QPRSNDTYTGSEQT
-4464 KDASGRIQ
+4464 KEAPGRIP
-4472 EDNKSDSSSR
+4472 EDKKSDSSSR
-4482 TSEESKKQVKTEG
+4482 TSEESEKQVQTEG
-4495 KTQGGETKAPASE
+4495 KNQGGETKAIASR
-4508 TELPEER
+4508 TELPEGR
-4515 NLPSSNKGNTS
+4515 DLPSRNEGVSSKSQTETPYKLDEQTS
-4526 QSQAET
+4526 SGIQNRDT
-4532 LNKLEE
+4532 N
-4538 QSSSSVQSIDADSS
+4538 SS
-4552 KLDGSSDDTADK
+4552 KLGGSTDEMRSADTD
-4564 ADNPPSS
+4564 DNPPSP